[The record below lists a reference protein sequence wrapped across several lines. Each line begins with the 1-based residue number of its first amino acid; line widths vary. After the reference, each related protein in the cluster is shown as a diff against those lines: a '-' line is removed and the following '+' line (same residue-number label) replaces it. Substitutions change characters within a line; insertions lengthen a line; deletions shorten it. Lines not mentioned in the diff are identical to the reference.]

1 MITIGRK
8 DKVDLPGL
16 ELNNIEAKIDT
27 GAYGCTLHC
36 HSIGLVMRNGKEILA
51 FKVLDPS
58 HSLYED
64 KVFYFEEFS
73 DKLVKNSGGETEHRY
88 TIKTEMIVFGEN
100 KAFDFSLTNRNKMK
114 YPILLGRE
122 FLTGR
127 FVVDVALKDL
137 SFKLKKTEK

>member
-1 MITIGRK
+1 MNTIGRK
-8 DKVDLPGL
+8 DKVNLPDLAL
-16 ELNNIEAKIDT
+16 KNIDAKIDT

-36 HSIGLVMRNGKEILA
+36 HSIELISRDGKDILA
-51 FKVLDPS
+51 FKVLDPT

-73 DKLVKNSGGETEHRY
+73 DKLVKNSGGQTEHRY
-88 TIKTEMIVFGEN
+88 TINTPMIIFGKRRN
-100 KAFDFSLTNRNKMK
+100 IDFSLTNRKKMK

-127 FVVDVALKDL
+127 FIVDVTLKDL
-137 SFKLKKTEK
+137 SYKDKKHKK